1 MSEKDRPKPPH
12 GANPPDGTIEDHT
25 PDDVPPGPVTGSDV
39 EAAVRGT
46 DFPATAR
53 DLVDRARRNGAD
65 ENVLARL
72 ADLAER
78 RYTSLGDALRSLD
91 MLS

>member
-1 MSEKDRPKPPH
+1 MSEKDRPKPPQSAA
-12 GANPPDGTIEDHT
+12 GETIERA
-25 PDDVPPGPVTGSDV
+25 PDEIPPGPVTGADV
-39 EAAVRGT
+39 EAAVRGV

-53 DLVDRARRNGAD
+53 DLIDRARRNGAD

-72 ADLAER
+72 SDLTDR

>member
-1 MSEKDRPKPPH
+1 MSEKDRPKPPQ
-12 GANPPDGTIEDHT
+12 GSPPVDETIEDHS
-25 PDDVPPGPVTGSDV
+25 PDEVPPGPVTGADV

-46 DFPATAR
+46 EFPATAR
-53 DLVDRARRNGAD
+53 DLIDRARRNGSD